1 MNVFL
6 LYNLSLQEVFFS
18 YIQNQSNVSISQP
31 DYVSILENKTKEIVL
46 VSIEH
51 QTETKTHLILCW
63 FVLKIFHSTEPQ
75 FN

>member
-46 VSIEH
+46 ASIEH
-51 QTETKTHLILCW
+51 QTETKTHLILC
-63 FVLKIFHSTEPQ
+63 
-75 FN
+75 

>member
-6 LYNLSLQEVFFS
+6 LYNLSPQEVFFS

-51 QTETKTHLILCW
+51 QTETKTHLILC
-63 FVLKIFHSTEPQ
+63 
-75 FN
+75 

>member
-31 DYVSILENKTKEIVL
+31 YYVSILENKTKEIVL

-51 QTETKTHLILCW
+51 QTETKTHLILC
-63 FVLKIFHSTEPQ
+63 
-75 FN
+75 

>member
-31 DYVSILENKTKEIVL
+31 DYVSILENKNRFGFNRAPDRNQNPSDSL
-46 VSIEH
+46 
-51 QTETKTHLILCW
+51 LICT
-63 FVLKIFHSTEPQ
+63 KIFHSTEPQ

>member
-51 QTETKTHLILCW
+51 QTETKTHLILC
-63 FVLKIFHSTEPQ
+63 
-75 FN
+75 

>member
-18 YIQNQSNVSISQP
+18 YIQSQSNVSISQP
-31 DYVSILENKTKEIVL
+31 DYVSILENKTKEIVF

-51 QTETKTHLILCW
+51 
-63 FVLKIFHSTEPQ
+63 
-75 FN
+75 